1 MADEHPFTQD
11 PTFVLG
17 ETAGEHRIDRAAA
30 AADAALALTRQAR
43 TSLRI
48 FTRDLDPRL
57 YSSSAYRAALSA
69 FVRLQ
74 PGTEARILVE
84 DPTPAIKADH
94 RLTGL
99 IQHLSSH
106 IGIRRVAADWAEE
119 PCAFLIADG
128 RGVLWRANGAR
139 YEGTVDFYAGPRALE
154 LTRWFDRVWDHSEPD
169 PEFRPLAL

>member
-1 MADEHPFTQD
+1 MADEHPFTED
-11 PTFVLG
+11 PAIVLG

-57 YSSSAYRAALSA
+57 YSSTAYRDALSA
-69 FVRLQ
+69 FVRLR
-74 PGTEARILVE
+74 PGTQARILVQ
-84 DPTPAIKADH
+84 DPTPATKTDH
-94 RLTGL
+94 RLISL

-128 RGVLWRANGAR
+128 RGMLWRANGAR
-139 YEGTVDFYAGPRALE
+139 HEGMVDFYAGPRALE
-154 LTRWFDRVWDHSEPD
+154 RTRWFDMVWDHSEPD
-169 PEFRPLAL
+169 PEFRQVAL